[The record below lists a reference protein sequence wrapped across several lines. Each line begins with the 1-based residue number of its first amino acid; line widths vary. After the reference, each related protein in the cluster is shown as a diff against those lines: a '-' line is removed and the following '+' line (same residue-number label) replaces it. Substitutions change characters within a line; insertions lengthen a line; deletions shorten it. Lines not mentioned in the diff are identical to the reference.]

1 MADKIKVL
9 VVDDASFMVKALR
22 EILESDSGIEV
33 VGSARNGE
41 DALDKIKQLQPD
53 VVTLDVDMPVMDGIK
68 AIRHIMIQSP
78 VPIVMLSSLHGH
90 GDITF
95 EALRLGVVDFLPKP
109 SGAISLDIHE
119 QGLQIVERV
128 KIAAAERIEN
138 VHRVRLAKVDARE
151 GLAERYGYRTLDH
164 LVAIGT
170 TLGGPNTVI
179 RLMSKLSPDLPAAV
193 VIIQEISPTILPEF
207 VKQFNEYTLWRVEVG
222 GENRVLEAGV
232 CYICPY
238 SEPMTVQINENQ
250 EPCLRSGDNLEKPL
264 DALLSS
270 AAGIFE
276 KNSVGVLLTGVGDDG
291 KEGFSRMKERSGI
304 TIVQN
309 TETCVYPNLAQCA
322 IEHGNVDIVATGNEL
337 WDQIEEAIST
347 RVPEGLA
354 VTQ

>member
-33 VGSARNGE
+33 VGSARNGQ
-41 DALDKIKQLQPD
+41 DALNKIKQLQPD

-119 QGLQIVERV
+119 QGRQIVERV

-138 VHRVRLAKVDARE
+138 VQRVKLAEVDARDR
-151 GLAERYGYRTLDH
+151 LVERYGYRTLDY
-164 LVAIGT
+164 LVAVGT
-170 TLGGPNTVI
+170 TLGGPNTII
-179 RLMSKLSPDLPAAV
+179 RLMSKLSSDLPAAV
-193 VIIQEISPTILPEF
+193 VIIQEIAPTVLPAF
-207 VKQFNEYTLWRVEVG
+207 ASRFDEYTSWRVEVG
-222 GENRVLEAGV
+222 EDNTVLESGV

-250 EPCLRSGDNLEKPL
+250 EPCLRRGDNLEKPL
-264 DALLSS
+264 NALLSS
-270 AAGIFE
+270 AADIFE
-276 KNSVGVLLTGVGDDG
+276 RNSIGVLLTGIGDDG
-291 KEGFSRMKERSGI
+291 KEGFSRMKQKSGT

-322 IEHGNVDIVATGNEL
+322 IEHGDVDVVVAGNEL
-337 WDQIEEAIST
+337 RDQIEAAISSRAPVGLTVT
-347 RVPEGLA
+347 R
-354 VTQ
+354 